1 MKSLFRF
8 IWVAAALVVSSGK
21 VSADVTSVPEPCR
34 DALKSVWS
42 EWRLSPPPKGY
53 EDYSRGQQR
62 ESSIAKGDFDDDGV
76 QDVAVLLLTSA
87 TRRAQQRLAVCLM
100 GGAGAELH
108 IVREPYCGD
117 GISVTPK
124 GTQAW
129 DYERENG
136 VTYRA
141 DGVHVSCFEKAG
153 ATYVFDGRRFKRVVD
168 SD

>member
-1 MKSLFRF
+1 MQTLFRS
-8 IWVAAALVVSSGK
+8 IWVAAVLVAFPGR
-21 VSADVTSVPEPCR
+21 VSADITSVPEPCR
-34 DALKSVWS
+34 EALKSVWS

-53 EDYSRGQQR
+53 EDYIREQQR
-62 ESSIAKGDFDDDGV
+62 ESSIAKGDFDNDGV

-129 DYERENG
+129 DYERETG

-141 DGVHVSCFEKAG
+141 DGVHASCFEKAG
-153 ATYVFDGRRFKRVVD
+153 ATYVFERNRFKRVVD